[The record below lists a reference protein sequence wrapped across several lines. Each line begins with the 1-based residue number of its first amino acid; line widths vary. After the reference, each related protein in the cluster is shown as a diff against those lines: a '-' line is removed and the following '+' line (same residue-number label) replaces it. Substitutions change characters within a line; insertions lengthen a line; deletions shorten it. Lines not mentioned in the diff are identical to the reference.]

1 MKQHGKK
8 ALTGL
13 KKAHTSLGNVV
24 SMIKDENNYMD
35 VLQQINAVQWLLKSA
50 TYHFLSEHVQEELT
64 DLGFDKKKQKKSL
77 ESVVDDITTI
87 IKLAQ
92 KK

>member
-8 ALTGL
+8 AKIAL
-13 KKAHTSLGNVV
+13 KKAHTSLWNVIW
-24 SMIKDENNYMD
+24 MIKEENDYMD

-64 DLGFDKKKQKKSL
+64 ELWFEKKKQKKSL
-77 ESVVDDITTI
+77 EKLVEEVWSI